1 MSTFMRYSDAELEDL
16 LDDVESDLAER
27 KQSWKGDAPEKGR
40 QAICAFANDLSN
52 HRKPGVLFVGAK
64 DDGSPSGVAV
74 DDQLLLTLADIK
86 TDGKISP
93 PPTLTVEKRL
103 LKGSNIAVVTVQPA
117 DAPPV
122 RYDGRIWIRLGPRRG
137 IASLQDERI
146 LNERRKF
153 RDLPFDAQPVLSSKL
168 DAISRVL
175 FEQDY
180 LPHAFA
186 PDVIAANDRT
196 YEQRLAACK
205 MIAGPDEPIPTV
217 VGLLALSRNAREA
230 LPCAYI
236 QFLRISGTAWSDPV
250 VDEQVCDGAL
260 SELVRRLDEKLDAH
274 NRTAVDISTGDREV
288 RKSSY
293 PRVALQQ
300 LVRNAVMHRTYEGTN
315 APARVYWFDDRIEIH
330 NPGGPYGG
338 VTREN
343 FGRPGVTD
351 YRNPNVADA
360 MRVLGLV
367 QRFGIGIQTAQAELK
382 RNGNPPVEFLV
393 EPTRIVATLRLVSP

>member
-1 MSTFMRYSDAELEDL
+1 M
-16 LDDVESDLAER
+16 
-27 KQSWKGDAPEKGR
+27 
-40 QAICAFANDLSN
+40 
-52 HRKPGVLFVGAK
+52 
-64 DDGSPSGVAV
+64 
-74 DDQLLLTLADIK
+74 
-86 TDGKISP
+86 
-93 PPTLTVEKRL
+93 TVEKRR
-103 LKGSNIAVVTVQPA
+103 LKGADVAVVTVQPA

-146 LNERRKF
+146 LNERRKH
-153 RDLPFDAQPVLSSKL
+153 RDLPFDVQPVHSSRLKAL
-168 DAISRVL
+168 SRVL

-186 PDVIAANDRT
+186 PDVLVANDRT

-205 MIAGPDEPIPTV
+205 MIAGPDEPVPTV
-217 VGLLALSRNAREA
+217 VGLLVLSRNPRDA

-236 QFLRISGTAWSDPV
+236 QFLRIAGVAWSDPV
-250 VDEQVCDGAL
+250 EDELVCDGPL
-260 SELVRRLDEKLDAH
+260 SELMRRLDEKLDAH
-274 NRTAVDISTGDREV
+274 NRTAVDISSADREV

-300 LVRNAVMHRTYEGTN
+300 LARNAVMHRTYEGTN
-315 APARVYWFDDRIEIH
+315 APVRVYWFDDRIEIH

-338 VTREN
+338 VNREN
-343 FGRPGVTD
+343 FGLPGVTD
-351 YRNPNVADA
+351 YRYPNLADA

-382 RNGNPPVEFLV
+382 RNGNPPLEFLV
-393 EPTRIVATLRLVSP
+393 EPTRVVATVRQVAP

>member
-1 MSTFMRYSDAELEDL
+1 MSFMRYSDAELESL
-16 LDDVESDLAER
+16 LDDVESDFAER
-27 KQSWKGDAPEKGR
+27 KQSWRGDAPEKGR
-40 QAICAFANDLSN
+40 QAICAFANDLPD
-52 HRKPGVLFVGAK
+52 HRKPGVLFVGAN
-64 DDGSPSGVAV
+64 DDGSASGIIV
-74 DDQLLLTLADIK
+74 DDRLLPTLADIK
-86 TDGKISP
+86 TDGKLSP
-93 PPTLTVEKRL
+93 PPSMTVEKRL
-103 LKGSNIAVVTVQPA
+103 LKGADIAVLTVQPA

-146 LNERRKF
+146 LNERRKY
-153 RDLPFDAQPVLSSKL
+153 RDLPFDVQPVLSSRL
-168 DAISRVL
+168 DALSRVL
-175 FEQDY
+175 FEQEY

-186 PDVIAANDRT
+186 PDVLAANDRT

-205 MIAGPDEPIPTV
+205 MIVGPDEPIPTV
-217 VGLLALSRNAREA
+217 VGMLALSRGARDA

-236 QFLRISGTAWSDPV
+236 QFLRIAGVAWSDPV
-250 VDEQVCDGAL
+250 VDELVCDGPL

-288 RKSSY
+288 RRSSY

-300 LVRNAVMHRTYEGTN
+300 LVRNAVMHRTYEGTH
-315 APARVYWFDDRIEIH
+315 APVRVCWFDDRIEIH

-343 FGRPGVTD
+343 FGLPGVTD
-351 YRNPNVADA
+351 YRNPNLADA

-382 RNGNPPVEFLV
+382 RNGNSPIDFLV
-393 EPTRIVATLRLVSP
+393 EPTRIVATVRQVLP